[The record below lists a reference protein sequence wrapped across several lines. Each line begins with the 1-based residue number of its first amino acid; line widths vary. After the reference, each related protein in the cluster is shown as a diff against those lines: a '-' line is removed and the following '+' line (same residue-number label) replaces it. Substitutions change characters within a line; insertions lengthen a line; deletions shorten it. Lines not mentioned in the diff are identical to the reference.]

1 MDALLHKRA
10 EIVAK
15 IEALKAAH
23 KAEIEDRVAAY
34 KAQLERE
41 YTTPEIEDAKKVL
54 EAIDKVL
61 EYESASNVEQVV
73 EEPIIPQA
81 HIEAAPIVEEKPSV
95 DNGTNIVI
103 EVTKPVAEAIAANTK
118 VEVTSNTRP
127 GMTTIEIPE
136 RR

>member
-15 IEALKAAH
+15 IEALKAAY
-23 KAEIEDRVAAY
+23 KAEIEDKVAAY

-61 EYESASNVEQVV
+61 EYESASNVKQVV
-73 EEPIIPQA
+73 EEPVIPQV

-95 DNGTNIVI
+95 DNAANIII
-103 EVTKPVAEAIAANTK
+103 EVTKPVAEAIATNTK

-127 GMTTIEIPE
+127 GMPTIEIPE